1 MKNIFHR
8 KLPPGWKC
16 IRNYIW
22 KAIKLTHLASDS
34 PLDTCA
40 LCCRWDEIAHAAS
53 QLATQW
59 PPPAATGRVCKAL
72 ITAVGQCGA
81 RDEWL
86 SLTLMMRNAHSI
98 TASLSSDLVHAED
111 ALDDGTST
119 VQHMYS
125 LPVPVP
131 GGPPVPV
138 PVPVPVPAPVPVPVQ
153 L

>member
-1 MKNIFHR
+1 MSFLPPEIGHACSLSDANDFYIEQGVHFTMKNIFHR

-22 KAIKLTHLASDS
+22 KVIKLTHLASDS

-86 SLTLMMRNAHSI
+86 SLTLMMRTEA
-98 TASLSSDLVHAED
+98 AE
-111 ALDDGTST
+111 S
-119 VQHMYS
+119 
-125 LPVPVP
+125 
-131 GGPPVPV
+131 
-138 PVPVPVPAPVPVPVQ
+138 
-153 L
+153 